1 MLDEYMA
8 FCEKAL
14 LPREDRM
21 PRKCCS
27 SSSDPKSDRQRHV
40 PARNATTDQ
49 FPVHRDEETSVV
61 NMVGEDEDPTVKS
74 TMTANA
80 IDKGH
85 DHLRPGEQYTIYH
98 TRDILGSLPTDLEL
112 VVSRAAKWAGVDDDY
127 VAAVVE
133 RLERRVLKWW
143 DRQQRKERT
152 ERTTA
157 PTSD

>member
-1 MLDEYMA
+1 MGN
-8 FCEKAL
+8 
-14 LPREDRM
+14 
-21 PRKCCS
+21 
-27 SSSDPKSDRQRHV
+27 V
-40 PARNATTDQ
+40 
-49 FPVHRDEETSVV
+49 
-61 NMVGEDEDPTVKS
+61 VGEDEDPTVKS
-74 TMTANA
+74 TMAANT

-98 TRDILGSLPTDLEL
+98 TQDILGSLPTDLEL

-152 ERTTA
+152 TTREPEQPETFVWVLKGRVTQRMRKLGNQA
-157 PTSD
+157 RQEAKCWKTTSS